1 MRIQR
6 LFRSLS
12 VFVTQLGL
20 ALMKAVVTSA
30 LIGAFAVSLMYYMG
44 VQVPSAH
51 DLLDGLSRLA
61 ETLS

>member
-6 LFRSLS
+6 LCRSLS
-12 VFVTQLGL
+12 VFVTQLSV

-30 LIGAFAVSLMYYMG
+30 LIGAFAVSLMHYMG

-51 DLLDGLSRLA
+51 DLLSGLSRLA
-61 ETLS
+61 EIL